1 MGLAGNKSSR
11 RAGLEDAELHS
22 MLANAQEQSTGGTWR
37 RAVAGA
43 GTLIVGCACVA
54 ATLDG
59 GAAAPGV
66 LALSG
71 DKVGK
76 GAVSTAAKHPKSDWG
91 IGDEVVS
98 DFHKVL
104 QGHFTSEKSKTT
116 APSEATYLL
125 RMGLV
130 QKSTRPGEPTPGGSM
145 ITGLKDQSGAGTL
158 LPAKYKAEAAAWFQN
173 LAEQSAAGKATP
185 GASMITG
192 LKDQSGAG
200 TLLPAKYKAEAAARL
215 QTLAEQGAAQ
225 STAAKATPAWTEALM
240 NKYRLSE
247 GILQGHFTSEKS
259 KTTAPSEA
267 TYLLRMGLVQKS
279 TRPGEPTPGGSMITG
294 LKDQSGAGTL
304 LPAKY
309 KAEAAAWFQNLAEQS
324 AAGKATPG
332 ASMITGLKDQS
343 GAGTLLPAKY
353 KAEAAARL
361 QTLAEQGAAQSTAAK
376 ATPARTEALMNKY
389 RLSEGIPQNGLPEDA
404 VAQSR
409 KAVSDSLKRLLLQA
423 RQAETAYGHVQY
435 AMARLQGAVGTLSQI
450 AGQVHAQQQ
459 Y

>member
-225 STAAKATPAWTEALM
+225 STAAKATPA
-240 NKYRLSE
+240 
-247 GILQGHFTSEKS
+247 
-259 KTTAPSEA
+259 
-267 TYLLRMGLVQKS
+267 
-279 TRPGEPTPGGSMITG
+279 
-294 LKDQSGAGTL
+294 
-304 LPAKY
+304 
-309 KAEAAAWFQNLAEQS
+309 
-324 AAGKATPG
+324 
-332 ASMITGLKDQS
+332 
-343 GAGTLLPAKY
+343 
-353 KAEAAARL
+353 
-361 QTLAEQGAAQSTAAK
+361 
-376 ATPARTEALMNKY
+376 RTEALMNKY

>member
-158 LPAKYKAEAAAWFQN
+158 LPAKYKAEAAA
-173 LAEQSAAGKATP
+173 
-185 GASMITG
+185 
-192 LKDQSGAG
+192 
-200 TLLPAKYKAEAAARL
+200 
-215 QTLAEQGAAQ
+215 
-225 STAAKATPAWTEALM
+225 
-240 NKYRLSE
+240 
-247 GILQGHFTSEKS
+247 
-259 KTTAPSEA
+259 
-267 TYLLRMGLVQKS
+267 
-279 TRPGEPTPGGSMITG
+279 
-294 LKDQSGAGTL
+294 
-304 LPAKY
+304 
-309 KAEAAAWFQNLAEQS
+309 
-324 AAGKATPG
+324 
-332 ASMITGLKDQS
+332 
-343 GAGTLLPAKY
+343 
-353 KAEAAARL
+353 RL

-409 KAVSDSLKRLLLQA
+409 QAVSDSLKRLLLQA